1 MNTEKSRKLF
11 GEAKKILL
19 GGVSSPVRAYLL
31 QENAFSRDLSPTVT
45 IQKTNFY
52 HLHIRRMI

>member
-11 GEAKKILL
+11 GEAKKILP

-31 QENAFSRDLSPTVT
+31 QENAFFRHLSPIVT

-52 HLHIRRMI
+52 HCTFAG